1 MIFLNK
7 NDKEIRHRVK
17 DIEKINRKLLLVENA
32 NAIEKL
38 KERKVI
44 INDEIKHLKEK
55 REDYIREYPQNI
67 LKFLIQRSGEKQ
79 SLTYDD
85 LYRYV
90 PDDIVSA
97 DMIDEIVGLL
107 TEKNVKVTVKKNKI
121 KKKQYPIDYERI
133 EYERNVDDQLSE
145 LFKGAFEKIDYNNNI
160 DQTSV
165 NDVKIAPP
173 LLPRIADVS
182 PQLANNDN
190 SLILSE
196 VRVEEKRYI
205 DLGQIETIKPTIIEE
220 TAADLE
226 DNSIVPS
233 EISKIYGKERF
244 SNRRLSLFAKIAG
257 DRSEEI
263 VIKFLNETLLSQEK
277 DTIRWISKAGETPG
291 WDIAY
296 FDSDNRMVAIE
307 VKGTTGDSFPNVEIT
322 ANEWSAANELRD
334 RYWIYL
340 VTSCFKN
347 NPKIQRLNNP
357 VLLKE
362 SGILRVTPMLWK
374 IEMLSSD

>member
-1 MIFLNK
+1 
-7 NDKEIRHRVK
+7 
-17 DIEKINRKLLLVENA
+17 
-32 NAIEKL
+32 
-38 KERKVI
+38 
-44 INDEIKHLKEK
+44 
-55 REDYIREYPQNI
+55 
-67 LKFLIQRSGEKQ
+67 
-79 SLTYDD
+79 
-85 LYRYV
+85 
-90 PDDIVSA
+90 
-97 DMIDEIVGLL
+97 MIDEIVGLL